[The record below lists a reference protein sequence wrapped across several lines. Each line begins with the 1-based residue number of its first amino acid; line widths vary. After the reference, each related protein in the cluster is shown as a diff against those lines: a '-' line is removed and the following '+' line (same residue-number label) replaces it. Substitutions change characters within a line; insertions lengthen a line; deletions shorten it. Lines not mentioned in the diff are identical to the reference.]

1 MIRPFLNCVTLQL
14 LQVLVFVW
22 NLKVYIH
29 IILQVH
35 VVCWEGDLTV
45 KMKLHSLK
53 IKDELQGRLS
63 TSLQYLACSVH
74 ENDHLFASPRNLDP
88 SVKELSTAQPEEDD
102 IFKDALQDFMSLP
115 DQESNLQHMVM
126 PKSAWMEDVTDFAE
140 VDSAVALIHEMDLG
154 KGKGTSSETFF
165 EAQDSDHSD
174 FVSVTFLTRNPGSPD
189 YDGVDTQVPN
199 ITSE

>member
-1 MIRPFLNCVTLQL
+1 M
-14 LQVLVFVW
+14 
-22 NLKVYIH
+22 
-29 IILQVH
+29 H

-140 VDSAVALIHEMDLG
+140 VDSAEALIHEMDLG